1 MSKIILG
8 RYIPGNTIIYKMDPR
23 GKIIATFLYIV
34 VIFLANNWLTYL
46 ILTIFTL
53 GAVVATGLR
62 PKVYWDGIKPLI
74 WLILFTSVLQLLFTN
89 GGKVYWQWGILSV
102 TQYGIQNSLYIFLRF
117 VMIILISTVL
127 TLTTTSL
134 QIADALT
141 WILTPLKYLKVPIEQ
156 VSLVMAIALRFVPT
170 LMDETVKIMNAQ
182 RARGVD
188 FNSGGL
194 IKRAKNI
201 IPILVPLFINS
212 LTIALDLSVAMES
225 RGYREDAPR
234 THYRAL
240 KWSKYDWLN
249 LGYFIALTALLLIF
263 RTR

>member
-8 RYIPGNTIIYKMDPR
+8 RYIPGNTIIYKLDPR
-23 GKIIATFLYIV
+23 GKIITVFLYII
-34 VIFLANNWLTYL
+34 VIFLANNWLTYF
-46 ILTIFTL
+46 ILAIFTL
-53 GAVVATGLR
+53 GAVAATGLR
-62 PKVYWDGIKPLI
+62 LKIYWDGVKPLI
-74 WLILFTSVLQLLFTN
+74 WLILFTSILQLFFTS
-89 GGKVYWQWGILSV
+89 GGRIYWQWGILSI
-102 TQYGIQNSLYIFLRF
+102 TQYGIQNSIYIFLRF
-117 VMIILISTVL
+117 VMIILVSTVL

-141 WILTPLKYLKVPIEQ
+141 WILTPLKYLKFPIEQ
-156 VSLVMAIALRFVPT
+156 ISLVMAIALRFVPT
-170 LMDETVKIMNAQ
+170 LMDETVKIMNTQ

-225 RGYREDAPR
+225 RGYRENAPR
-234 THYRAL
+234 THYRTL

>member
-23 GKIIATFLYIV
+23 GKIMITFLYII

-46 ILTIFTL
+46 ILTLFTL
-53 GAVVATGLR
+53 GAVATTGLK

-74 WLILFTSVLQLLFTN
+74 WLILFTSILQLIFTS
-89 GGKVYWQWGILSV
+89 GGRIYWQWGILSI
-102 TQYGIQNSLYIFLRF
+102 TEYGIQNSIYIFLRF

-134 QIADALT
+134 QIADALA
-141 WILTPLKYLKVPIEQ
+141 WILNPLKYINVPIEQ

-182 RARGVD
+182 KARGVD

-194 IKRAKNI
+194 IRRAKNI
-201 IPILVPLFINS
+201 VPILVPLFINS
-212 LTIALDLSVAMES
+212 LTIALDLSIAMES
-225 RGYREDAPR
+225 RGYRENAPR

-240 KWSKYDWLN
+240 KWSKYDYIN
-249 LGYFIALTALLLIF
+249 LGYFVVLTLVLLIF
-263 RTR
+263 RTK